1 MNLEKKPISSQGIKL
16 FFTENNLE
24 IARAFLYL
32 MTNDQHQSPFGLME
46 DVFVHEDFRRKGY
59 GAEIV
64 KAVIKEAKQQGCYK
78 LICTSRSA
86 RKEVHEFYKKFD
98 FTEHGLEF
106 RMDF

>member
-1 MNLEKKPISSQGIKL
+1 MEIRKTEIASRGIK
-16 FFTENNLE
+16 FSIISEGKE

-32 MTNDQHQSPFGLME
+32 MYNDLHKKPFGFME

-64 KAVIKEAKQQGCYK
+64 KAVIEEAKQQGCYK

-86 RKEVHEFYKKFD
+86 RKEIHKFYKKVGFLK
-98 FTEHGLEF
+98 HGIEF
-106 RMDF
+106 RIDF